1 MDSKSN
7 EPEKS
12 SIINSFKS
20 AFDDINKS
28 MREATNEATK
38 TVGSVGKLA
47 QSGVENRE
55 TEQKQ
60 NIEIFKLMNVKLQ
73 KN

>member
-28 MREATNEATK
+28 MREATTK
-38 TVGSVGKLA
+38 QQNSWKCRKI
-47 QSGVENRE
+47 SSNRC
-55 TEQKQ
+55 
-60 NIEIFKLMNVKLQ
+60 
-73 KN
+73 